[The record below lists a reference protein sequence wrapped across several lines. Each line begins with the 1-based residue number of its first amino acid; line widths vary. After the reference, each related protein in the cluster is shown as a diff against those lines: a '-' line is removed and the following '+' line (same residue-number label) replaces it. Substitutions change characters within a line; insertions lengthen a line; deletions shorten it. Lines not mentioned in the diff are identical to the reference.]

1 MWSIIYM
8 LNRVTYTLKLI
19 SLVVRCAK
27 LLMHVHPS
35 VNFKVIYNSLLV
47 VVVYSATSIS
57 VTLCI
62 NLIIHNTVWMG
73 IHAMHLDSMLMCK
86 FGQEVCLFVSLNLV
100 TWRTQM
106 GNYCYAVTMH
116 TVRVLAL
123 CQHGST
129 SQEDLNTQMLI

>member
-1 MWSIIYM
+1 M
-8 LNRVTYTLKLI
+8 LNRLTYTLKLI
-19 SLVVRCAK
+19 SLVVGCAK

-47 VVVYSATSIS
+47 VVVYSATSTS
-57 VTLCI
+57 VILCI
-62 NLIIHNTVWMG
+62 IYLYIIQCGWG
-73 IHAMHLDSMLMCK
+73 IRAMHLDNMLMCR

-100 TWRTQM
+100 HKWEIIAMQSP
-106 GNYCYAVTMH
+106 H
-116 TVRVLAL
+116 SIHVLAL